1 MVPRARPRLRP
12 FEAGDSLPVVSTL
25 ALIGGGKMGEALLG
39 GLIAGGWDPE
49 NLAVAEV
56 SAERRHAIEGRFP
69 KIRVVPNPA
78 WAVAEAD
85 VVVVAV
91 KPSDVAPALEA
102 AEPVLGPGALVV
114 SIAAGV
120 TIAALEALVPGR
132 PVVRAMPNTPA
143 LVGLGAAAIAAGHH
157 AGDEHLARA
166 ESILGVVGTVARV
179 PEGLLDAVTGLS
191 GSGPAYVFMVAE
203 ALIEAGVHAGLPRPV
218 SQALVTQTLL
228 GSATLLAQGPDGPEA
243 LRAAVTSPGGTTAAG
258 IAALEARA
266 LRAAFLEAVAAA
278 TARSRELGES

>member
-1 MVPRARPRLRP
+1 VT
-12 FEAGDSLPVVSTL
+12 TL

-39 GLIAGGWDPE
+39 GLVDGGWDPE
-49 NLAVAEV
+49 HLAVAEV

-69 KIRVVPNPA
+69 KVRVVPNPA
-78 WAVAEAD
+78 WAVAEAE
-85 VVVVAV
+85 VVVVAT
-91 KPSDVAPALEA
+91 KPGDVVAALGM
-102 AEPVLGPGALVV
+102 AEPVLEPGALVL

-120 TIAALEALVPGR
+120 TIATLEAVVPGR

-143 LVGLGAAAIAAGHH
+143 LVGLGAAAIAAGRH
-157 AGDEHLARA
+157 AGEEHLARA
-166 ESILGVVGTVARV
+166 ETILSAVGTVARV

-191 GSGPAYVFMVAE
+191 GSGPAYVFLVAE

-258 IAALEARA
+258 LAALESRA
-266 LRAAFLEAVAAA
+266 VRAAFLEAVAAA
-278 TARSRELGES
+278 TARSRELGEN